1 MEVGISGI
9 DAPNPVL
16 AHQDGGVGV
25 VYHVPS
31 EVRELRE
38 YLGGDRGMPVRGEE
52 DAQAGGGQQRLNEFP
67 RARRWPGLPENS
79 GMRRHPEEFVK
90 NAPGQVPGRGLA
102 APVLEA
108 RMALA
113 MERGICIGGVDE
125 DVRVR
130 DEH

>member
-9 DAPNPVL
+9 DAANPVL

-25 VYHVPS
+25 VYHVAS

-52 DAQAGGGQQRLNEFP
+52 NAQAGGSQQRLNEFP
-67 RARRWPGLPENS
+67 RTRRWPGLPENS
-79 GMRRHPEEFVK
+79 GVRRHPEEFVQY
-90 NAPGQVPGRGLA
+90 APRHVSGRGLA

-108 RMALA
+108 RMALS
-113 MERGICIGGVDE
+113 MEGGIRIGGVDE

>member
-9 DAPNPVL
+9 DTPNPVL
-16 AHQDGGVGV
+16 AHQDGGVGIV
-25 VYHVPS
+25 DHVPS
-31 EVRELRE
+31 EVRKLLE

-52 DAQAGGGQQRLNEFP
+52 YAQTGREQQRLNELP
-67 RARRWPGLPENS
+67 GARRWPGPPEHS
-79 GMRRHPEEFVK
+79 GMRCHPEEFVK
-90 NAPGQVPGRGLA
+90 NAPGHVPGRGLA

-108 RMALA
+108 RVTLS
-113 MERGICIGGVDE
+113 MERGIRIGGVNE